1 MNAYETRQYEMF
13 QRVREFGNTHRDL
26 FPDPGIALDTFAA
39 LAGVIAEL
47 AATDI
52 AKRSA
57 SATARGD
64 RKAAA
69 RAALGALLLKVSQ
82 TARVIRE
89 HGFEMPPFELPGANT
104 AQAMLTT
111 ARQFARAAVPHDAEF
126 ARHGLVTNAL
136 IDATNAFETAMRD
149 RGIGRAGHMLAA
161 ARIRELMASAF
172 KHLRTLDVLVNNEL
186 ASDQS
191 LQSVWKRARRVEDPR
206 RPRTAPAAPETPAPP
221 ADANKAA

>member
-26 FPDPGIALDTFAA
+26 FPDPGIALDTFTA

-111 ARQFARAAVPHDAEF
+111 ARQFARDAVPYDAEF
-126 ARHGLVTNAL
+126 VRHGVVTSTLTAAANTLEA
-136 IDATNAFETAMRD
+136 AMRD
-149 RGIGRAGHMLAA
+149 RGNGRAGQLLAA
-161 ARIRELMASAF
+161 TRIRELTASAF
-172 KHLRTLDVLVNNEL
+172 KHLRTLDVLVKNEL
-186 ASDQS
+186 AGDRS
-191 LQSVWKRARRVEDPR
+191 LQSVWKRARRVEDTR
-206 RPRTAPAAPETPAPP
+206 RTRTAPPAPETPVAP
-221 ADANKAA
+221 ADADKAA